1 MTAAVLSGPVRR
13 SNGRVPAVPSEV
25 LGMLIFVLTEVMFF
39 LALISAFLVIRAQVF
54 GTWAPPGELKLPV
67 LMTAFNTAVL
77 LISGVLMVLAT
88 KAFAKPD
95 GKARGQVLLGQAILF
110 GAFFVGVQG
119 YEWVKLI
126 RYGMT
131 MTSGIFGATF
141 YLLIGSHGL
150 HALAAIVAMGWMLF
164 KMRKGWLVSVNGMRA
179 MAIFWLFVVGIWPVL
194 YGLVYFA

>member
-1 MTAAVLSGPVRR
+1 MTANVLSGPFRR
-13 SNGRVPAVPSEV
+13 TTERRPPAVPSEV

-39 LALISAFLVIRAQVF
+39 VALISAFLVIRSQVF
-54 GTWAPPGELKLPV
+54 GTWAPPGDLRLPV
-67 LMTAFNTAVL
+67 LMTAFNTVVL
-77 LISGVLMVLAT
+77 IISGILMVLGT
-88 KAFAKPD
+88 KAYKGPND
-95 GKARGQVLLGQAILF
+95 RARAQALLGQAILF
-110 GAFFVGVQG
+110 GTFFVGVQG

-150 HALAAIVAMGWMLF
+150 HAAAAIVAMAWQYR
-164 KMRKGWLVSVNGMRA
+164 KMRLGLVTVNGMRA